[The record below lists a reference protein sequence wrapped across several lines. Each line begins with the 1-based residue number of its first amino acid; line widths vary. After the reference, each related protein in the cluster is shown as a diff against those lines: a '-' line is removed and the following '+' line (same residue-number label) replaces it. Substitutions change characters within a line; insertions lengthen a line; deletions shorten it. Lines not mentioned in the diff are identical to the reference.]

1 MPSVNIYSI
10 ASYRLGVT
18 CSSHL
23 TKLNVH
29 QVLKLHIEDP
39 GLYTEVA
46 KPSQEL
52 APPPSRSGISPVHVG
67 LMAGAVALSAAAV
80 MIYLKRSQ
88 L

>member
-1 MPSVNIYSI
+1 MNIYSI

-29 QVLKLHIEDP
+29 HQVLKLHIEDP
-39 GLYTEVA
+39 GLYTEVT
-46 KPSQEL
+46 KPSQEM
-52 APPPSRSGISPVHVG
+52 APPPSRSGISPVHIG
-67 LMAGAVALSAAAV
+67 LIAGAVALSGAAV
-80 MIYLKRSQ
+80 MVYLKRSQ

>member
-1 MPSVNIYSI
+1 VLLTIDSDLTGAVLYSK
-10 ASYRLGVT
+10 
-18 CSSHL
+18 SSGL
-23 TKLNVH
+23 K
-29 QVLKLHIEDP
+29 VLKLHVEDP
-39 GLYTEVA
+39 GLYTEVT

-52 APPPSRSGISPVHVG
+52 APPPSRSGISTVHVG